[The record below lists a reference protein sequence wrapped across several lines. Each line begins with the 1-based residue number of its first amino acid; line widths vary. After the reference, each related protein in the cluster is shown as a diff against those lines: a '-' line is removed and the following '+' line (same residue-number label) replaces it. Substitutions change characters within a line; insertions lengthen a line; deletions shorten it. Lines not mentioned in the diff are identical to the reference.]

1 MPSSKHPAGKQ
12 TRDNLGRFTVASPVT
27 FNPTAAIDKMKPITA
42 SVFK

>member
-1 MPSSKHPAGKQ
+1 MPSSKQ
-12 TRDNLGRFTVASPVT
+12 SRDNLGRFTITVASPVT